1 MLYLQ
6 YFYVVDTIFENDDI
20 ESAFQQLKE
29 SLTVSLSLLPEDA
42 LVGFISFG
50 KHVRIHDLGSNDNL
64 SYI

>member
-42 LVGFISFG
+42 LVGFISF
-50 KHVRIHDLGSNDNL
+50 LNMENT
-64 SYI
+64 